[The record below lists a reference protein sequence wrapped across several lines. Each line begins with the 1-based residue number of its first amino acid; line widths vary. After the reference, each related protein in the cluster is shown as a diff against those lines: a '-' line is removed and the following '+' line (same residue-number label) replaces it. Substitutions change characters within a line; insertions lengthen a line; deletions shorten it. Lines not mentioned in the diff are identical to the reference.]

1 MWFQYEPS
9 QFSVGQ
15 TAQSQ
20 ACSIMEKPHTGTG
33 LHDCLK
39 ILLLCFRARMSGMA
53 PNFHTWLLRDSCW
66 GLGRQNRCAY
76 GFYKQAKITCFS
88 NFQTFFRHI
97 SPLNLVNN
105 SGDTFQAMWPLKR
118 AFLSLARVVT
128 PICQQRLRR
137 RLFSLVRCL
146 TFRPFGCL

>member
-76 GFYKQAKITCFS
+76 GFYKKAKITCFS
-88 NFQTFFRHI
+88 NFQ
-97 SPLNLVNN
+97 SP
-105 SGDTFQAMWPLKR
+105 D
-118 AFLSLARVVT
+118 FLLSYFT
-128 PICQQRLRR
+128 IEPCKQQRGHVSSNVTSKACLPFPRSGR
-137 RLFSLVRCL
+137 DTHLSTAAEEALVLSRTLFDV
-146 TFRPFGCL
+146 